1 MLFKDCAA
9 FTNWCK
15 KNDGTTI
22 DDAVDLSLI
31 MSLYDLLEY
40 SSNYSKTTK
49 SLWFYS
55 NDKATDFNTNIAKAN
70 DLNLLSMKLNY

>member
-1 MLFKDCAA
+1 
-9 FTNWCK
+9 
-15 KNDGTTI
+15 
-22 DDAVDLSLI
+22 

-55 NDKATDFNTNIAKAN
+55 NENDKATDFNTNIAKAN